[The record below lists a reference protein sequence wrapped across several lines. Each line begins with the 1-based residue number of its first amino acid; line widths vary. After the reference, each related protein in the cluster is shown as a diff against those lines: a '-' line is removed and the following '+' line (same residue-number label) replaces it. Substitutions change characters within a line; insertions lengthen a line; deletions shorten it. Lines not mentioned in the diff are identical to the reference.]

1 MRYSKVRKD
10 YEYRGS
16 VAVEVLQKCSSR
28 LDDRCKRKNYFCK
41 SFSSL
46 TNREF
51 PTSAKASSYLLNK
64 VEPFITE
71 KGESNSITI
80 SVLNKDKLIHYIA
93 NLKRLVSAYEGVKSI
108 KGDLTKAVSNKTLDG
123 IILKWFETTSKL
135 ISAGKFNFK
144 LSRRVTI
151 PKAGS
156 DKGQR
161 P

>member
-46 TNREF
+46 TNCEF
-51 PTSAKASSYLLNK
+51 QTSAKASSYLLNK

-93 NLKRLVSAYEGVKSI
+93 NLKRLVSAYEGI
-108 KGDLTKAVSNKTLDG
+108 KGDLTKAVLNKTLDG